1 MKNKTAIFARS
12 LLLPTLLFTL
22 NAHLAT
28 AHAQGTAFTYQGQLL
43 NNGSPANGSYDLTF
57 ALFNTN
63 ASGVAIAGSVTNN
76 AVSVTNGLFTTMID
90 FGPGVF
96 TGATNWLQIGV
107 ATNGVSSFT
116 PLSPRQQ
123 LTPTPYATFANTAA
137 NLSGTLPAAQI
148 SGTVSSANLSGTY
161 GNAVTLNN
169 AGNSFSGNGSGL
181 TGLNA
186 ASLTGTLP
194 VASLPATVVTNTET
208 GVTLGGTFNG
218 TFSGNGAGVTNVG
231 LGTLNA
237 PGLFSWGNFITASSP
252 GVGILPQSVVAVDVN
267 GDGKLDLI
275 SANAG
280 ANTLTVLTNNGSGG
294 FGSNATLT
302 AGSSPRAVVAADI
315 NGDGKLDLI
324 SANYNDNTLTVLT
337 NNGSGGFGLASSPG
351 VGSGPYSVVAADV
364 NGDGKLD
371 LISAN
376 YNDNTLTVLTN
387 NGSGGFGLASSPV
400 VGSHPVSVVAADVN
414 GDGKLDLISANIN
427 ANTLTVLTNNGS
439 GGFGSNA
446 TLNVGSS
453 PASVVAADVNEDGKL
468 DLISANAGAN
478 TLTVLFNTP
487 IIRGTFSGNGS
498 GLTSLNASQLASGTV
513 ADAFLSSNVAFDN
526 GNNFF
531 TGVNTFVNAFN
542 VFTGISFTGNG
553 SGLTSLNA
561 ANLTGSVPS
570 SALNSV
576 PAASLTGTL
585 PLALLPATVVTNTE
599 TGVTLGGTFSG
610 NGSGLTNLNTAQFAN
625 SVLTNGETGLT
636 LGGTFSGNG
645 GGLTNLN
652 ASQLNGAVPSASLT
666 SVPAA
671 SLTGTVPATSL
682 PASVVTNTE
691 TGVTLGGTFSGNGGG
706 LTNLNAAQ
714 LTSIGN
720 YNFFLG
726 SPVGNSSTTGN
737 SEIGIGSYA
746 LVSDSSGSV
755 NIAIGPQ
762 ALLNNSSGSDNT
774 AIGYTALQNNISGNY
789 NTAIS
794 PGALFNTTGGNNIA
808 LGYQAGYNLTTGSSN
823 IDIGNVGVAGENN
836 VTRIG
841 TSQTQ
846 AFIAGTISG
855 NGGGLTN
862 LNAAQLTSIGNYNF
876 FLGSPVGNSS
886 TTGNSEIGIGSY
898 ALVSDSSGSV
908 NIAIGP
914 QALLNNSSGSDN
926 TAIGYTALQ
935 NNISGNYNT
944 AISPGA
950 LFNTTGGNNIALG
963 YQAGYNLTTGSSN
976 IDIGNMGLT
985 LDTNIIR
992 IGTSQTTTYL
1002 AGVINGNGGGLTNL
1016 NAAQLSGAVPS
1027 ATLTSVPAANLTG
1040 ALPGI
1045 SGASLTSLPAN
1056 AALLGASQNF
1066 TGGNTFTSTMT
1077 VTNSGAVNSL
1087 NVYGTQTGGWPNPV
1101 ALFENKSTA
1110 ATASPALRLL
1120 CDGGA
1125 NMDGALSVSVST
1137 GTTGLIAE
1145 FGNSTAF
1152 VVRITNNGSIYAA
1165 GNVYANGVLLTSDR
1179 NTKEHFQPVDNQ
1191 AVLAKVAALPVTQ
1204 WNYKQDQADVQHIGP
1219 MAQDFQAAFQLDGG
1233 DEKHISVVDEG
1244 GVALAAIQGLNQKLE
1259 ADAKAKDAEIESL
1272 KQSLA
1277 ELKQMVQT
1285 LAEKK

>member
-453 PASVVAADVNEDGKL
+453 PASVVAADIGDGKVDLISANNGANTLTVLTNNGSGGFGSNATLNVGSSPASVVAADVNEDGKL

-691 TGVTLGGTFSGNGGG
+691 TGVTLGGTF
-706 LTNLNAAQ
+706 
-714 LTSIGN
+714 
-720 YNFFLG
+720 
-726 SPVGNSSTTGN
+726 
-737 SEIGIGSYA
+737 
-746 LVSDSSGSV
+746 
-755 NIAIGPQ
+755 
-762 ALLNNSSGSDNT
+762 
-774 AIGYTALQNNISGNY
+774 
-789 NTAIS
+789 
-794 PGALFNTTGGNNIA
+794 
-808 LGYQAGYNLTTGSSN
+808 
-823 IDIGNVGVAGENN
+823 
-836 VTRIG
+836 
-841 TSQTQ
+841 
-846 AFIAGTISG
+846 SG